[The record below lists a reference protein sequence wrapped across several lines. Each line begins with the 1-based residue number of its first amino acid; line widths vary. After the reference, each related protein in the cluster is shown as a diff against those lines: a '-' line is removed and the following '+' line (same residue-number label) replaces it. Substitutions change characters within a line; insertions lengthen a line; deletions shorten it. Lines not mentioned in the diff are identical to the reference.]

1 MKKCHEDFPKA
12 PGTTSYLAVVHHM
25 PNSTWWKTYAKEWEK
40 IVVYPQGS
48 LIFTARADT
57 TFDSDNLQPA
67 GAAGGPH
74 RVFVSGSPW
83 PVAVLYRA
91 IHTVP
96 EVDPVLLSHLRFGH
110 ADCRRIDTF
119 LKKNIATGI
128 SLEKG
133 ETARC
138 NPATNCAVCKLVKA
152 PRSTLSLSQTRSTT
166 TPMARSQY
174 LPVHRHLWAD
184 FTHIRR
190 ERQRSGGTSALPCI
204 IPISQYRFEFWP

>member
-1 MKKCHEDFPKA
+1 
-12 PGTTSYLAVVHHM
+12 M

-74 RVFVSGSPW
+74 HVFISGSPW
-83 PVAVLYRA
+83 HVAVLYRD

-96 EVDPVLLSHLRFGH
+96 EVDPVLLSHDLRFGH
-110 ADCRRIDTF
+110 ADCGRIDTF
-119 LKKNIATGI
+119 FDKDIATGI

-138 NPATNCAVCKLVKA
+138 NPATNSAVCKLVK
-152 PRSTLSLSQTRSTT
+152 
-166 TPMARSQY
+166 
-174 LPVHRHLWAD
+174 
-184 FTHIRR
+184 RR
-190 ERQRSGGTSALPCI
+190 EDDPMVGGLWRKMP
-204 IPISQYRFEFWP
+204 R

>member
-1 MKKCHEDFPKA
+1 MKTFQIRLQVRLPTWRLCP
-12 PGTTSYLAVVHHM
+12 TWL

-48 LIFTARADT
+48 LIFTTRADT

-83 PVAVLYRA
+83 PVAVLYRD

-119 LKKNIATGI
+119 LDKNIATGI

-133 ETARC
+133 GTLLDVTLRR
-138 NPATNCAVCKLVKA
+138 TVQCA
-152 PRSTLSLSQTRSTT
+152 SQ
-166 TPMARSQY
+166 
-174 LPVHRHLWAD
+174 
-184 FTHIRR
+184 
-190 ERQRSGGTSALPCI
+190 
-204 IPISQYRFEFWP
+204 